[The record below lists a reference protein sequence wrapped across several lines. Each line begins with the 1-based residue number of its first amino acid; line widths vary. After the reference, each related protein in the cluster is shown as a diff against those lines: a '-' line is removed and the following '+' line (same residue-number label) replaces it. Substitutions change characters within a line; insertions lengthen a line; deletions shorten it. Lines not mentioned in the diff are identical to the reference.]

1 MMKDAKI
8 FENSTLDLRNLRP
21 GLYISRLD
29 HFGLGM
35 FTTLDLRFV
44 SANSELESP
53 LSPAAIHTIEHLG
66 SVYLFER
73 CPERLSA
80 VSFCPR
86 GSRTGFRAIMYG
98 SYEVERYCDLF
109 VRMASF
115 IIDWNTAIPNA
126 TPDRCGNYRD
136 HNLLAAKSAMIKW
149 RAVLESRDLDYDQFH
164 YPE

>member
-1 MMKDAKI
+1 MKNASA
-8 FENSTLDLRNLRP
+8 FENPKPDLRSLKP
-21 GLYISRLD
+21 GLYIARLD
-29 HFGLGM
+29 RFGLGM

-44 SANSELESP
+44 SPNSELESP
-53 LSPAAIHTIEHLG
+53 LPSAALHTIEHLG
-66 SVYLFER
+66 SIYLFER

-80 VSFCPR
+80 VSFAPR

-109 VRMASF
+109 IRMANF
-115 IIDWNTAIPNA
+115 IIDWNAEIPDA
-126 TPDRCGNYRD
+126 TPDCCGDYRD